1 MEITMTTS
9 LATTGNAPTEPRTVQ
24 VDLAALP
31 ASPTGSA
38 TTITAAAATPEQIP
52 TGTATT
58 VAAGSTGLIIVLLI
72 GFFLWRAVDK
82 KKAKP
87 VHIALAFTMGALL
100 SGSMVGVMAKQTADS
115 IGTGVATMF
124 STVTTTGGGK

>member
-1 MEITMTTS
+1 MTMS
-9 LATTGNAPTEPRTVQ
+9 LATTGNAPTDPRAVQ
-24 VDLAALP
+24 MLDL
-31 ASPTGSA
+31 TGSPA
-38 TTITAAAATPEQIP
+38 TPTTMAVTAAATPEELP
-52 TGTATT
+52 ATSATT

-115 IGTGVATMF
+115 IGSGVATMF
-124 STVTTTGGGK
+124 STVTTSGGSTGKGK